1 MNCFPLC
8 FLASDS
14 KKIGQ
19 IVSNMLNYM
28 PQLGFKIISQ
38 KTINT
43 KEFELFM
50 IKKEILTGVEKQTV
64 EKLMTFVS
72 FL

>member
-1 MNCFPLC
+1 
-8 FLASDS
+8 
-14 KKIGQ
+14 
-19 IVSNMLNYM
+19 M